1 MYACT
6 DLFSAYCF
14 CYSILIFCSQ
24 VLSHTPPAPV
34 SSYSNDDVAF
44 QVVANAALDV
54 FPQGLVVPGLM
65 VGNTDTRH
73 YQKLTKHIYR

>member
-1 MYACT
+1 M
-6 DLFSAYCF
+6 
-14 CYSILIFCSQ
+14 
-24 VLSHTPPAPV
+24 
-34 SSYSNDDVAF
+34 SSYSNDDAAF

>member
-1 MYACT
+1 M
-6 DLFSAYCF
+6 
-14 CYSILIFCSQ
+14 
-24 VLSHTPPAPV
+24 
-34 SSYSNDDVAF
+34 SSYSSDDLAF

-73 YQKLTKHIYR
+73 YQKLTGNIYR